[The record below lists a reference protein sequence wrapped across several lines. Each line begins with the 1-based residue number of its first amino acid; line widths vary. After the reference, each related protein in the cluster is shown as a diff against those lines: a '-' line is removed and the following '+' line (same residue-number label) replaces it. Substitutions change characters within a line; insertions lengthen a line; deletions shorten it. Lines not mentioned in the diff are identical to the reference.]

1 MEFAIPGF
9 IKRFCTRNGLLT
21 LAEYLEDYSSE
32 QTKADGYKL
41 IDRELAKMPEGN
53 EKKSLM
59 ERLAKIKNEGQ
70 RDLLY

>member
-32 QTKADGYKL
+32 ATKKDGYAL
-41 IDRELAKMPEGN
+41 IEREITKMTN
-53 EKKSLM
+53 EEQKKSLL
-59 ERLAKIKNEGQ
+59 ERLDRIRNKGE